1 MCLLAA
7 INPSADALGY
17 IQVVPSEL
25 YKNEA
30 VQISF
35 VKSQMGN
42 VIIPGYLFTWK
53 HFTISAGVTN
63 LISFSENIS
72 YYQSPFL
79 INAKNLTISELSCPN
94 H

>member
-17 IQVVPSEL
+17 IQVVPSDL

-35 VKSQMGN
+35 CK
-42 VIIPGYLFTWK
+42 
-53 HFTISAGVTN
+53 ISNGKC
-63 LISFSENIS
+63 
-72 YYQSPFL
+72 YYIL
-79 INAKNLTISELSCPN
+79 INSLNV
-94 H
+94 

>member
-1 MCLLAA
+1 MSLLAA

-42 VIIPGYLFTWK
+42 VIKSHILASLREICFFQGTANVDEVKPRMD
-53 HFTISAGVTN
+53 TN
-63 LISFSENIS
+63 
-72 YYQSPFL
+72 
-79 INAKNLTISELSCPN
+79 
-94 H
+94 

>member
-1 MCLLAA
+1 MSLLAA

-30 VQISF
+30 VQFSF

-42 VIIPGYLFTWK
+42 VIKMKEG
-53 HFTISAGVTN
+53 
-63 LISFSENIS
+63 E
-72 YYQSPFL
+72 
-79 INAKNLTISELSCPN
+79 
-94 H
+94 

>member
-1 MCLLAA
+1 MSLLAA

-30 VQISF
+30 AQISF

-42 VIIPGYLFTWK
+42 VIRDRRNEPERYQG
-53 HFTISAGVTN
+53 
-63 LISFSENIS
+63 SFLGLMEVCI
-72 YYQSPFL
+72 
-79 INAKNLTISELSCPN
+79 
-94 H
+94 